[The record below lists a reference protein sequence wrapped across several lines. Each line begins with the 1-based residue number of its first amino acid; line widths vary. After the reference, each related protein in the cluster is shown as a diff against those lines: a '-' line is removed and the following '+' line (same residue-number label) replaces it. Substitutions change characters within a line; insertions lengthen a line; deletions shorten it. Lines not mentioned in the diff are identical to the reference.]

1 MIKTLA
7 DKPVSS
13 IQKIK
18 EDAVKHGYTVLNWAN
33 ANCGRCNRT
42 LVQLMS
48 PTNGLFYACA
58 CGRRA
63 KYVDRGEG
71 GPLIRP

>member
-1 MIKTLA
+1 MIKTLPS
-7 DKPVSS
+7 KPASS

-18 EDAVKHGYTVLNWAN
+18 DDAVRHGYEILNWVN
-33 ANCGRCNRT
+33 CNCGECNRT
-42 LVQLMS
+42 VVQLRS
-48 PTNGLFYACA
+48 PNNELFYACQ
-58 CGRRA
+58 CGLRA

>member
-1 MIKTLA
+1 MIKTLS
-7 DKPVSS
+7 DKSASS

-18 EDAVKHGYTVLNWAN
+18 EDAIKHSYKILNGVN
-33 ANCGRCNRT
+33 CNCGRCNRT

-48 PTNGLFYACA
+48 PTNDLFYACA